1 MKTRKDRDAESRTGR
16 RAVMINPDAAIQQR
30 LALGFGLDRY
40 AAIMRR
46 FPNVDVS
53 KDRDFQRLFNGFY
66 RVRRNET
73 WRDAFYALFQRVRD
87 ARPTFE
93 EIVTALYDKTGRVEA
108 SFASKM
114 LATLDADKP
123 IWDKYALIN
132 LGIAVPDKNKDAPLT
147 GIADAYDQIEGWYAS
162 YLTTPNARRCV
173 RSFDRLMP
181 DYSWISATK
190 KIDFYLWSMR

>member
-1 MKTRKDRDAESRTGR
+1 MKARKDRDAESRTGR
-16 RAVMINPDAAIQQR
+16 RAIMINPDAAIQQR

-53 KDRDFQRLFNGFY
+53 KDRDCQRLFNGFY

-93 EIVTALYDKTGRVEA
+93 DILTALYDKTGRVEA

-114 LATLDADKP
+114 LATL
-123 IWDKYALIN
+123 
-132 LGIAVPDKNKDAPLT
+132 AV
-147 GIADAYDQIEGWYAS
+147 
-162 YLTTPNARRCV
+162 
-173 RSFDRLMP
+173 
-181 DYSWISATK
+181 
-190 KIDFYLWSMR
+190 